1 MHGRIFLS
9 LCRSFLSFVRIILFR
24 CRFDNPFALFPSL
37 IGINGTSHRPYYAT
51 TNRPAKLVHS
61 RGDGLSSPRGGGC
74 QARSQY
80 KTLANF
86 SPFTFLVT
94 LTVTIERRK

>member
-1 MHGRIFLS
+1 QAIAPTMTTVELPAKPVHRGWAR
-9 LCRSFLSFVRIILFR
+9 
-24 CRFDNPFALFPSL
+24 
-37 IGINGTSHRPYYAT
+37 TSHRPYYAT
-51 TNRPAKLVHS
+51 TKRPAKLVQS

-80 KTLANF
+80 KTPANF